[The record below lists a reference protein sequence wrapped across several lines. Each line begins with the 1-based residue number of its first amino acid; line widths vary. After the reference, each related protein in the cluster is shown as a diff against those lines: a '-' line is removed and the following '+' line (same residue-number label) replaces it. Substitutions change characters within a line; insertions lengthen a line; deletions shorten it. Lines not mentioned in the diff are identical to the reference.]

1 MSASVVAA
9 STLTDRIDPST
20 PLVLATGACAL
31 VAVVVDGIWRWSRN
45 VVTIV
50 HEGGHAMVAVLTG
63 RRLTGIRLHSDA
75 SGLTLSVGRPYGLG
89 MVLTAAAGYL
99 SPSLVGLAGVV
110 LLAVEQVTIMLWAAA
125 FVLLMMLLVVRN
137 LYGALALL
145 LSGGVVVA
153 MSLRASPD
161 VQAAFGYLVTWFLLL
176 GAVRP
181 VVELQRQRR
190 RRPGLNTDADQLAGL
205 TMFPAIVWV
214 GIFGLTALASLSYGS
229 YLLLT

>member
-1 MSASVVAA
+1 MPASVVAA

-20 PLVLATGACAL
+20 SLVLVTGACAL
-31 VAVVVDGIWRWSRN
+31 LAVVVDGIWRWSRN

-50 HEGGHAMVAVLTG
+50 HEGGHAVVAVLTG

-99 SPSLVGLAGVV
+99 SPSLVGLAGVG
-110 LLAVEQVTIMLWAAA
+110 LLAVEQVTIMLWVAA

-153 MSLRASPD
+153 MSLKASPD

-176 GAVRP
+176 GAIRP

-214 GIFGLTALASLSYGS
+214 GIFGLAAIASLTYGS